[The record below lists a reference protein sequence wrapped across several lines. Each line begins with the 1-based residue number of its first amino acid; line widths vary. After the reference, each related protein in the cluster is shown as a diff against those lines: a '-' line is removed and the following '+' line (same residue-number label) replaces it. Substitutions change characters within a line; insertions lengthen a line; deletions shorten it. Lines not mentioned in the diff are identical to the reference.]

1 MPDPEKEGAS
11 LTSTSYSVLS
21 TDDSLSDVAFAVG
34 MASASH
40 LPHSI
45 GYPLIIGK

>member
-11 LTSTSYSVLS
+11 LTSTSYRDLS

-45 GYPLIIGK
+45 DYPLIIGK